1 MTLTF
6 EVGDWFYE
14 AAEEWADR
22 RMQETEEALATKTEQ
37 SLMEIEHLIAELRTV
52 DLEFEV
58 DGREVRYEP
67 TPELSEF
74 LSRQA
79 ADTDLEESEV
89 LKMHVDLFA
98 NAFLDEI
105 KDDQRPGA
113 GAGPPP
119 E

>member
-6 EVGDWFYE
+6 EVDDRFYR
-14 AAEEWADR
+14 AAEAWADR
-22 RMQETEEALATKTEQ
+22 RMQDTETALETKTEQ
-37 SLMEIEHLIAELRTV
+37 SLMEIEHLIADLQTV
-52 DLEFEV
+52 ELEFEV
-58 DGREVRYEP
+58 DGRQVSYEP

-74 LSRQA
+74 LARQA
-79 ADTDLEESEV
+79 ADTGLDESDV

-105 KDDQRPGA
+105 TDDQRPTDA
-113 GAGPPP
+113 SP

>member
-6 EVGDWFYE
+6 EVSDEFYG
-14 AAEEWADR
+14 AAEEWAHR
-22 RMQETEEALATKTEQ
+22 RMQDTEQALETKVEQ
-37 SLMEIEHLIAELRTV
+37 SLLEIEHLISESHDV
-52 DLEFEV
+52 EFEV
-58 DGREVRYEP
+58 DGRRISYDP
-67 TPELSEF
+67 TPELSSF

-79 ADTDLEESEV
+79 EGTALEASDV

-105 KDDQRPGA
+105 KDDQRPA
-113 GAGPPP
+113 DAPP

>member
-1 MTLTF
+1 LTLTF

-14 AAEEWADR
+14 AAKEWANR
-22 RMQETEEALATKTEQ
+22 RMQDTEEALETKVEQ
-37 SLMEIEHLIAELRTV
+37 SLMEIEFLVAETRTV
-52 DLEFEV
+52 ELDFEV
-58 DGREVRYEP
+58 DGREIRYEP

-74 LSRQA
+74 LGRQA
-79 ADTDLEESEV
+79 SGTDLDESDV

-105 KDDQRPGA
+105 KDDQRPA
-113 GAGPPP
+113 DAPP

>member
-1 MTLTF
+1 MLAF

-22 RMQETEEALATKTEQ
+22 RMQDTEEALETKTEQ
-37 SLMEIEHLIAELRTV
+37 SLMEIEHLIAETHTV
-52 DLEFEV
+52 ELDFEV

-67 TPELSEF
+67 SPELAEF

-79 ADTDLEESEV
+79 EGSGLDESDV

-105 KDDQRPGA
+105 KDDQRPTGA
-113 GAGPPP
+113 PP